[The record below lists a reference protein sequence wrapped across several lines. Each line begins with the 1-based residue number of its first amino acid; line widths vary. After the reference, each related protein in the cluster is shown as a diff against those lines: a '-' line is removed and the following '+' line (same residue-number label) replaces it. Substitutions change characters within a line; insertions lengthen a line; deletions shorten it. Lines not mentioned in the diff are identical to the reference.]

1 MLAFLPIIGPIIQG
15 IFGIFTKKMDTD
27 VEKLKITRTSD
38 AEEAKVSSEIIKT
51 TQDDLGVRISR
62 DLIIFPV
69 AIWTALLSWDTI
81 VAESILGRDWM
92 WHVASFEK
100 TGAPYLPYA
109 VLTFILG
116 NIGLNMW
123 NRR

>member
-1 MLAFLPIIGPIIQG
+1 MLGFLPIIGPIIQG

-27 VEKLKITRTSD
+27 VEKLKITRTGD
-38 AEEAKVSSEIIKT
+38 AEEAKVSSEIIRT
-51 TQDDLGVRISR
+51 TQDDIGVRISR
-62 DLIIFPV
+62 DLIVFPV
-69 AIWTALLSWDTI
+69 AVWTALLTWDTI
-81 VAESILGRDWM
+81 IAESFLRDWM